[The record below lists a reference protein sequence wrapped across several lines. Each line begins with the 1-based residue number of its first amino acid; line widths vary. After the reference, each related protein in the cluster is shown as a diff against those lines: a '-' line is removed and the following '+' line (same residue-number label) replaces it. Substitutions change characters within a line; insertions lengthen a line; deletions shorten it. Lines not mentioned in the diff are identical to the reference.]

1 MADRYWVG
9 GTGTWNT
16 TSTTNWSATSG
27 GAGGASVPTS
37 ADDVFFNASSGTGT
51 VTIGAT
57 VNCRSLNA
65 TGASTLTIAGTSQ
78 LSVFG
83 SFTLPATNLSWTH
96 TGVLAFEGTSAGS
109 AKNITTNGVTITST
123 VTFGSSTGTDAFVLQ
138 TAFTCTAAVAHSFGT
153 LNLNNLTLTALTFAS
168 STANTRTIAF
178 GTSGIIS
185 LSGSGTVWNTG
196 TVTGFSS
203 TGTSNVRLINAG
215 STATTITTGTGS
227 PSGNQNLNFFITA
240 GTYALTLTGTS
251 RFLSLDFTGFAGSF
265 TLGGTVSVYGDLKL
279 SSTTTSTLV
288 AQSLTFAGA
297 GTVVQNLTT
306 AGRTLGFSINVTGSA
321 SVKLI
326 DSLTQNPTRNFTIA
340 AGTFDMNSQTV
351 NVGVLNINTGTK
363 SILNGTLNCASVSH
377 ASGDLPITSTATVV
391 TTGTYTLTAGSLTL
405 GASSTLTIGSFSST
419 SVATLKSIAFGTS
432 STIVVTGTGSAWTA
446 TQTAGFFTYTG
457 TSDIRFNYS
466 GAAAMTV
473 NMAGTTTAQ
482 AMNFSFTAGTYSL
495 TLSTGSVFNDLNFT
509 GFSGTYAQASTTA
522 TVFGNLTFSSTMAT
536 TTSSGSAGI
545 TMGATS
551 GTRTITTN
559 GNTITTN
566 ITFNGVG
573 GTFQLADNFA
583 QGGLA
588 TFGVNN
594 GTIDFNN
601 KTYSLGTLNFNTAA
615 ANYTLQNYG
624 SILSAGAININAA
637 LTIGSGLN
645 ITTPGRITITSV
657 VLTIANGITLTAGS
671 VTVQSAGSG
680 IAFGT
685 GAIELTGS
693 GILWDSSLGS
703 PSFSGSQIVRVIYS
717 GSVSSSMLT
726 GTSSRLNFY
735 FTAGTY
741 ALNMSSV
748 AGVGSLDFTGF
759 SGSLTNT
766 AVTTSVYGDIVFSST
781 MTTSINVTFN
791 MLGAGTRTI
800 TSNGMVYQ
808 GSFNFNSSGATF
820 RLVDNFSQSSTG
832 AFTLTNGTID
842 FNNVTYTLGILTFVS
857 GSWSYINFGSVL
869 NPPAA
874 ITLTSGTLS
883 VGSGSAYLQT
893 AGAFTFTAGTLN
905 INDGITFDVGT
916 LVSNNTNTRVI
927 NFSANSKIETNSSG
941 TVVNVTTTTGF
952 SFTGTSQIVV
962 NNPTSTASTITLTG
976 NSTTA
981 MNVSVISGTY
991 TLTLSGGN
999 TFRTLDFTGFAGTLA
1014 LGTSA
1019 HTMWGNL
1026 ILGSAMTTTGTAG
1039 TSHFSFTATSGTRTI
1054 TTNGVTANFGIA
1066 MNGTGQTLA
1075 LGSAL
1080 VQGTTQVFLYTAGT
1094 FDMVGYSTSMGVF
1107 TVNTGT
1113 HAIANGT
1120 VNCAT
1125 VTHTNGVLA
1134 IGSGYNLV
1142 CTGTYTFSAGSITIN
1157 DNIDLTCGAF
1167 TSFVTSTRSIAF
1179 GTSGSI
1185 TVNRSSGGVI
1195 FQANG
1200 SNFSYTGSGRI
1211 NISTTTSN
1219 ATSMDLSTFTVP
1231 AACLSFYITTGSY
1244 TFTINPAYTSADI
1257 KNLDFTGF
1265 SGTYQQSS
1273 IFHGLY
1279 GDLTFNPTMTSTT
1292 TTGSLVFIG
1301 TSNSIIRTN
1310 GHTPGIRIAI
1320 RGQVTLGDA
1329 YTSNVST
1336 GFSVVNG
1343 ALNDGTLLNGDFSTG
1358 GYSLT
1363 LQSFS
1368 ASGVRTRTVNLGSST
1383 VTITGSGSA
1392 WSVDSGTAITAGTS
1406 TISMTSSSAKTFVGA
1421 SKTYYNLNQGGT
1433 GALTVSGSNAF
1444 NDITATS
1451 RPSTITL
1458 TSGTTQTVSNFTL
1471 SGTAGNLVTLN
1482 SSTAGTAA
1490 TLSKSSGTVTAY
1502 YLSIR
1507 DNTATGGAT
1516 WLAPTNYGNVN
1527 VSNNTGWNFASIVT
1541 SVINSNFF
1549 AFF

>member
-57 VNCRSLNA
+57 VSCRSLNA

-96 TGVLAFEGTSAGS
+96 TGVLAFEGTSVGS
-109 AKNITTNGVTITST
+109 AKNITTNGVTITSA
-123 VTFGSSTGTDAFVLQ
+123 VTFGSTTGTDAFVLQ
-138 TAFTCTAAVAHSFGT
+138 DAFTCTAAVTHTFGT
-153 LNLNNLTLTALTFAS
+153 LNLNNFTLTVLTFAS
-168 STANTRTIAF
+168 SNSNTRALAF
-178 GTSGIIS
+178 GTSGIIA
-185 LSGSGTVWNTG
+185 LSGTGTVWNTG
-196 TVTGFSS
+196 TLTGFTTS
-203 TGTSNVRLINAG
+203 GTSNVRLLSAG
-215 STATTITTGTGS
+215 STAITITAGS
-227 PSGNQNLNFFITA
+227 TTSAQALNFAVTA
-240 GTYALTLTGTS
+240 GTYALTLTAGS
-251 RFLSLDFTGFAGSF
+251 NMRNLNFTGFAGSF
-265 TLGGTVSVYGDLKL
+265 TLGGAVSLYGDLTL
-279 SSTTTSTLV
+279 SSTTTSTSV
-288 AQSLTFAGA
+288 AQTLSFAGT
-297 GTVVQNLTT
+297 GTPIQNFTS
-306 AGRTLGFSINVTGSA
+306 AGRTIGCSLNISGSA

-326 DSLTQNPTRNFTIA
+326 DAITQNTARSFSLSA
-340 AGTFDMNSQTV
+340 STFDMNSQTV
-351 NVGVLNINTGTK
+351 NVGILTINTGTK
-363 SILNGTLNCASVSH
+363 SILNGTINCASVSH
-377 ASGDLPITSTATVV
+377 ASGDLTVTSTATVV
-391 TTGTYTLTAGSLTL
+391 TTGTYTLNAGSLTL
-405 GASSTLTIGSFSST
+405 GANSTLTIGSFSST
-419 SVATLKSIAFGTS
+419 SITVRSIAFGTS
-432 STIVVTGTGSAWTA
+432 SSIVVTGTGAAWTA
-446 TQTAGFFTYTG
+446 TQTSGFFTYTG
-457 TSDIRFNYS
+457 TSDIRFTYS

-495 TLSTGSVFNDLNFT
+495 TLSTGSVFNNLNFT

-536 TTSSGSAGI
+536 TASSGSAGI

-573 GTFQLADNFA
+573 GTFQLADNFS

-671 VTVQSAGSG
+671 VTVQSASSG

-693 GILWDSSLGS
+693 GVLWDSSLGS

-748 AGVGSLDFTGF
+748 AGVGNLDFTGF

-766 AVTTSVYGDIVFSST
+766 SVTTSVYGDIVFSST

-842 FNNVTYTLGILTFVS
+842 FNNVTYTLGVLTFVS

-905 INDGITFDVGT
+905 INDGVTFNVG
-916 LVSNNTNTRVI
+916 SFSSSNTNTRVI
-927 NFSANSKIETNSSG
+927 NFSAGSDIQTNGTG
-941 TVVNVTTTTGF
+941 TVINAATTTGF
-952 SFTGTSQIVV
+952 SFTGTSLIVV
-962 NNPTSTASTITLTG
+962 SNPTSTACTISITG
-976 NSTTA
+976 NATSA
-981 MNVSVISGTY
+981 MNISVVNGTY
-991 TLTLSGGN
+991 TLTISAGN
-999 TFRTLDFTGFAGTLA
+999 HYRTLDFTGFTGTLA
-1014 LGTSA
+1014 MGTST
-1019 HTMWGNL
+1019 HTVWGDL
-1026 ILGSAMTTTGTAG
+1026 ILGSGMTTTGTTG
-1039 TSHFSFTATSGTRTI
+1039 TTHFGFSATSGTRTI
-1054 TTNGVTANFGIA
+1054 TGNGVTANFGI
-1066 MNGTGQTLA
+1066 NLSGVGQTLR
-1075 LGSAL
+1075 LGGAF
-1080 VQGTTQVFLYTAGT
+1080 VQGTGHVFNYLNGT
-1094 FDMVGYSTSMGVF
+1094 FDTAGYSTSLGTLV
-1107 TVNTGT
+1107 VVSGT
-1113 HAIANGT
+1113 HAITGGT
-1120 VNCAT
+1120 INCSAVTHSTGDLTIGSAAT
-1125 VTHTNGVLA
+1125 V
-1134 IGSGYNLV
+1134 V
-1142 CTGTYTFSAGSITIN
+1142 CSGTYTFTAGTITIN
-1157 DNIDLTCGAF
+1157 DGVTLSVGAF
-1167 TSFVTSTRSIAF
+1167 TSSNSNVRSVAF
-1179 GTSGSI
+1179 GTGKI
-1185 TVNRSSGGVI
+1185 DL
-1195 FQANG
+1195 
-1200 SNFSYTGSGRI
+1200 TGSGTVWNLATPTNFGYTGLALVRLV
-1211 NISTTTSN
+1211 NSGSVATTVTSPLTALN
-1219 ATSMDLSTFTVP
+1219 FDVTAGTYSLTLTSGCVFQ
-1231 AACLSFYITTGSY
+1231 
-1244 TFTINPAYTSADI
+1244 
-1257 KNLDFTGF
+1257 NLNFTGF
-1265 SGTYQQSS
+1265 SGTWAQAATTQTILGNLTYSSTMTATNTSGTISFTGTGNSTIRSNGLTSNAIRHVINKGSSTASVTLADAFTGTNPFTLTAGVFDTANYSFTSLSFVSTGASARTMTMGSSAVTLTGSGTVWNVDSVLTVSSSTSTINLSSASAKTFAGAGKVYYNLYQTGAGALTITGSN
-1273 IFHGLY
+1273 
-1279 GDLTFNPTMTSTT
+1279 TFNALATPVTTTSATTVNLTAGTT
-1292 TTGSLVFIG
+1292 TTVSDLSLF
-1301 TSNSIIRTN
+1301 N
-1310 GHTPGIRIAI
+1310 G
-1320 RGQVTLGDA
+1320 TLGR
-1329 YTSNVST
+1329 
-1336 GFSVVNG
+1336 
-1343 ALNDGTLLNGDFSTG
+1343 L
-1358 GYSLT
+1358 LT
-1363 LQSFS
+1363 LQSTVAGS
-1368 ASGVRTRTVNLGSST
+1368 AATISDASG
-1383 VTITGSGSA
+1383 TIT
-1392 WSVDSGTAITAGTS
+1392 
-1406 TISMTSSSAKTFVGA
+1406 
-1421 SKTYYNLNQGGT
+1421 
-1433 GALTVSGSNAF
+1433 VSY
-1444 NDITATS
+1444 
-1451 RPSTITL
+1451 
-1458 TSGTTQTVSNFTL
+1458 V
-1471 SGTAGNLVTLN
+1471 
-1482 SSTAGTAA
+1482 
-1490 TLSKSSGTVTAY
+1490 
-1502 YLSIR
+1502 SIR
-1507 DNTATGGAT
+1507 DSIATGGAT
-1516 WLAPTNYGNVN
+1516 FKAPLNLGNVN
-1527 VSNNTGWNFASIVT
+1527 VSNNTGWDFSNIVIVSGVNT
-1541 SVINSNFF
+1541 NFF